1 MSYIYLGVEFLTRLP
16 LDEGIESIATSLVI
30 MTVSSH
36 VHEGL
41 NLALLGSFMVT
52 LTNYANVSRLPIYTK
67 RLAYPGLNNA
77 TMIILHGHLC

>member
-30 MTVSSH
+30 MMVSSH

-52 LTNYANVSRLPIYTK
+52 LTN
-67 RLAYPGLNNA
+67 
-77 TMIILHGHLC
+77 